1 LWEPPGGVHKY
12 LIRRVLLAI
21 PTLIGVTILIF
32 IAMRVI
38 PGDPIAM
45 ITSEGGLNYA
55 LSEEEINAVKH
66 SLGLDRPYWE
76 QYLAWMSDVLKG
88 DLGYSFWRQEPIRDQ
103 ILRRAPITIEIAAIA
118 IALSWIIGLPVG
130 MLSAIKRNAWPDY
143 VSRVFVIF
151 FVAVPA
157 FWVALLVVLAGVMIF
172 NWRPSLTIVYFWEDP
187 RKNLE
192 LVLGPAIVL
201 GIGIAALTARMTRS
215 ATLEILHE
223 DFVRTARAKGLRE
236 RLVVMRHVLRNALL
250 PVVTISGL
258 AFGGLL
264 GGSVAV
270 ERAFGVPGL
279 GTLLVMGFGERDWML
294 IQNLVLLYGVVF
306 TLINMM
312 IDLTYGLLDPRIA
325 YS

>member
-1 LWEPPGGVHKY
+1 VHTY
-12 LIRRVLLAI
+12 LLRRALLSI

-32 IAMRVI
+32 VAMRVI

-55 LSEEEINAVKH
+55 LSDEEITAVRH
-66 SLGLDRPYWE
+66 SLGLDKPYYE
-76 QYLAWMSDVLKG
+76 QYLAWMGDVMKG

-103 ILRRAPITIEIAAIA
+103 ILRRAPITIEIAALA
-118 IALSWIIGLPVG
+118 IGLSWIIGLPVG
-130 MLSAIKRNAWPDY
+130 ILSAVNRNRMPDY
-143 VSRVFVIF
+143 LSRVLVIF
-151 FVAVPA
+151 FVAVPS
-157 FWVALLVVLAGVMIF
+157 FWLALLIVLAGVLMF

-187 RKNLE
+187 VKNLE
-192 LVLGPAIVL
+192 MVLGPAIVL
-201 GIGIAALTARMTRS
+201 GLGVAALTARMTRS

-236 RLVVMRHVLRNALL
+236 RMVVARHVLRNALL
-250 PVVTISGL
+250 PVITISGL
-258 AFGGLL
+258 AFGALL

-279 GTLLVMGFGERDWML
+279 GTLLVMAFGERDWMM
-294 IQNLVLLYGVVF
+294 IQNLVLIYGVVF
-306 TLINMM
+306 TFINLL
-312 IDLTYGLLDPRIA
+312 IDLTYGVLDPRIG